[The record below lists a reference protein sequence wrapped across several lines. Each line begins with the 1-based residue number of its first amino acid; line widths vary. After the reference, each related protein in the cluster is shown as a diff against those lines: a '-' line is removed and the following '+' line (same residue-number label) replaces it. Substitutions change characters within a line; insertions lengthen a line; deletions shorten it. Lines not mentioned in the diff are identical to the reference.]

1 MVNQFNCLFCNLLS
15 DVNKVKPF
23 LYPLIYASVL
33 TGLCAAEKVIAQ
45 TSENIQEVCL
55 LSQLKCLTEI
65 DKRQPVLKDKSFEW
79 FQLEMLRHSSLF
91 ELERFDDL
99 IATLEPWQNYNGL
112 PHSFSLSVA
121 IHKAK
126 MLLMV
131 GDKEAANRE
140 LDYAVSLLSDITNFN
155 GNPMLIVMMAN
166 ALLVM
171 GEYEQGYKSLLDLE
185 LKYQHSPDPLLK
197 REMYANLGHL
207 ASRLDRLNESIIYRQ
222 QSLEAA
228 IDVGNTQQIGVAY
241 SNLAAAYKVNEQYF
255 EAIKNFQYAVN
266 SARQSL
272 DKHTNTKAKL
282 RMTECYIAIGN
293 FVNAKDVLSTINA
306 NGIGRSSKV
315 LYDDLMSVVYE
326 KSPAN

>member
-1 MVNQFNCLFCNLLS
+1 MKQ
-15 DVNKVKPF
+15 F

-33 TGLCAAEKVIAQ
+33 TCAFAPVKVFAQ
-45 TSENIQEVCL
+45 PAENIQDVCL
-55 LSQLKCLTEI
+55 LSQLKCLAEI
-65 DKRQPVLKDKSFEW
+65 DKRQPALKDKSFEW
-79 FQLEMLRHSSLF
+79 FQLEMLRHANLF

-131 GDKEAANRE
+131 GDKNAANRE

-207 ASRLDRLNESIIYRQ
+207 SSRLDRVDESIIYRQ
-222 QSLEAA
+222 QSLKAA
-228 IDVGNTQQIGVAY
+228 VEIGNTQQIGVAY
-241 SNLAAAYKVNEQYF
+241 SNLAASYQDDEQYF
-255 EAIKNFQYAVN
+255 EAIKNYQNAVN

-272 DKHTNTKAKL
+272 DRHTSAKAKL
-282 RMTECYIAIGN
+282 RMTECYITIGN
-293 FVNAKDVLSTINA
+293 YVNAKEVLMTINL
-306 NGIGRSSKV
+306 NGIGRSSKIK
-315 LYDDLMSVVYE
+315 YDELIQTVNE